1 MTPSTLT
8 CNKTKNSYK
17 LLHKL
22 YGEILQEKVS
32 LYVEMDRGNS
42 AFIITWILPV
52 VIAIQNTPDS
62 FSSQHQQM
70 QNHSCRKKL
79 HKNVNHIILRAP
91 WYWKNYQEEFIETEN
106 VASWSTWKERSMI
119 KALAYDITCRI
130 HHSESMILGYPL
142 PFHASHQPKFKWNC
156 WTYRVIDGSA
166 KTRKY
171 VVTWW

>member
-1 MTPSTLT
+1 MTMTPSTLT

-79 HKNVNHIILRAP
+79 HKTVNHIILSPLVLEKLPR
-91 WYWKNYQEEFIETEN
+91 
-106 VASWSTWKERSMI
+106 
-119 KALAYDITCRI
+119 RI
-130 HHSESMILGYPL
+130 
-142 PFHASHQPKFKWNC
+142 N
-156 WTYRVIDGSA
+156 
-166 KTRKY
+166 
-171 VVTWW
+171 